1 MIPTAKLRWVDRLGG
16 DGVKPVNKDDMYVR
30 VLQQWWSAQSLDLG
44 FGTIEIGKGEW
55 RDVPLEEE
63 T

>member
-1 MIPTAKLRWVDRLGG
+1 MIPTAKQRWVDRLGG

-30 VLQQWWSAQSLDLG
+30 VLQQWWTSVEVFSDVH
-44 FGTIEIGKGEW
+44 EYGEW